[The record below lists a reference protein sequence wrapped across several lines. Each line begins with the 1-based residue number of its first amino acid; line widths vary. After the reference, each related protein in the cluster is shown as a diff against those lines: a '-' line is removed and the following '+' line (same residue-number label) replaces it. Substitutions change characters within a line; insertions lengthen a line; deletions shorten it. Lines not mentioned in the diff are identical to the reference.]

1 MLDTNHNFYSKIQN
15 TGNYL
20 IVKDDVGKSKPNTRT
35 LPSHNFSYGIKVSK
49 DQEDA
54 GAVISSWAETA
65 QKPRKPIEQDFKKL
79 NMMSITEKQVT
90 APQQRAFRKTALC
103 RRLSS
108 EEPRTFE
115 DGIQI
120 IYGMPLRPSTPM
132 KAILSNFYGHVALE
146 EKHYA
151 YSDKWKTPSLKRRFV
166 ESALKKPTSENQK
179 VLFKMKKFLKVRA
192 RTSTRRNHSF
202 SG

>member
-35 LPSHNFSYGIKVSK
+35 LPSNSFSYGIKVSK
-49 DQEDA
+49 DNEDA

-65 QKPRKPIEQDFKKL
+65 QKPYKPIEQDFKKL

-90 APQQRAFRKTALC
+90 APQQRKFRKTAQC

-108 EEPRTFE
+108 EEPRIFD
-115 DGIQI
+115 DGIQT
-120 IYGMPLRPSTPM
+120 IYGMALRPSTPI
-132 KAILSNFYGHVALE
+132 KAVLSNFYGNVALE

-151 YSDKWKTPSLKRRFV
+151 YSDKMKTSSFRKRSV
-166 ESALKKPTSENQK
+166 ESDLKKPKIENQK

-192 RTSTRRNHSF
+192 RTSTRRNRSF
-202 SG
+202 IG